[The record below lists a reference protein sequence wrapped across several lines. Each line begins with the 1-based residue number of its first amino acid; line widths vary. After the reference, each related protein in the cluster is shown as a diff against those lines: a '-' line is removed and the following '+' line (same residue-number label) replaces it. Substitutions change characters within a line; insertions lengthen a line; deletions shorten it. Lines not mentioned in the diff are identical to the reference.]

1 MVRSPAEGN
10 GQDERSRV
18 KRPKLGG
25 EESETTSSAGDGSTV
40 VQSPCGKT
48 CTHLTVF
55 PQGWKG
61 ERREGPP
68 PKVAEPARKYPF
80 NLDPFQYTS
89 MNCMERGES
98 VMVAAHTSAGKTV
111 VAEYAIAMALRDG
124 QRVVYTSPLKALS
137 NQKFRELSEIFSDVG
152 LMTGDVTINEN
163 ASCLVMTTE
172 ILRSMLYRGSDV
184 AIEVAWIIFDEIHYL
199 RDKER
204 GMVWEETIILVPDT
218 VHFVFL
224 SATLPNAKEF
234 AGWIAKIH
242 KQPCH
247 LVSTD
252 YRPTPLQHFMFPAGS
267 SGLYM
272 VVDEKSKFKPDNF
285 QKAVAALGAS
295 DGDGELLRR
304 EKKKRNQED
313 ILKIVQLIMERRFD
327 PCIIFAFS
335 KRDCE
340 NLATKLTNLDLTTDD
355 EKKLTSTIFANA
367 VECLSPEDRRLP
379 QINHLLPLL
388 RQGIGVHHSGLLPIL
403 KEVVEVLFQEG
414 LLKCLFATETFSTG
428 LNMPAK
434 TVVFV
439 RPRKFDGGGFRWLSS
454 AEYIQMS
461 GRAGR
466 RGLDDKGIVIL
477 MLDSKMEP
485 AVARQMVQGSAD
497 PLVSAFH
504 LSFNM
509 ILNLCRTG
517 SGDPAA
523 LMRSSYRQHQT
534 ELALPSLQRRVSEL
548 KERHRAV
555 RVDNEEEL
563 EGHFA
568 ALQRVGQLQAE
579 RRLVLQDPKVVL
591 PFLQPGRLVRLLP
604 HGLLDMD
611 RYFAS
616 REHLGEEEEEVEAE
630 ARDLVERMIEASS
643 GKGDWACVVACKRD
657 GSRGHKVDALVTPK
671 SGAEPRVLKF
681 DLDRIESVSKVRIYL
696 PKEGLKSA
704 NARKKL
710 LSVVKEVEK
719 RFQSK
724 LPPLDPREDMNL
736 EGKRLEMLLSS
747 ERVLEAEGGRD
758 WRALE
763 TGLRLVCKKTLLKR
777 MVDAARKEET
787 ISKELVGQDELKAR
801 RKLLRKLNYVD
812 SLGHVA
818 SKGHLAAE
826 ISSADELVLTEMLV
840 NGVFK
845 ELPCPET
852 VSLLSCFVS
861 SGNTK
866 QDGRLGEEYDKL
878 YKQLREQVSRVAKLA
893 NEASLGGVDVD
904 KYLNTFSPQLMEAT
918 AAWTRGSNFATCLKL
933 GGGAFEGSLV
943 RAIRRIEELLQQLIK
958 ACEVVG
964 EHDQAEHFSEC
975 SEKIKRD
982 VVFAASLYL

>member
-1 MVRSPAEGN
+1 MAE
-10 GQDERSRV
+10 DRSR
-18 KRPKLGG
+18 KRAKVG
-25 EESETTSSAGDGSTV
+25 EVEAASGDVVTLVESVD
-40 VQSPCGKT
+40 GKT
-48 CTHLTVF
+48 CTHQCVWPEGARPTR
-55 PQGWKG
+55 Q
-61 ERREGPP
+61 GPP
-68 PKVAEPARKYPF
+68 PSIPSHKAAKEYEFK
-80 NLDPFQYTS
+80 LDPFQYTS
-89 MNCMERGES
+89 MNCMEQGES

-137 NQKFRELSEIFSDVG
+137 NQKYRELSEKFSDVG

-172 ILRSMLYRGSDV
+172 ILRSMLYRGSEV

-204 GMVWEETIILVPDT
+204 GVVWEETIILVPDT

-252 YRPTPLQHFMFPAGS
+252 YRPTPLQHFMFPAGA

-285 QKAVAALGAS
+285 QKAVATLS
-295 DGDGELLRR
+295 STQREGELLRK
-304 EKKKRNQED
+304 EKHKRNQED

-335 KRDCE
+335 KKDCE

-355 EKKLTSTIFANA
+355 EKKLIGTIFENA
-367 VECLSPEDRRLP
+367 VDCLSEEDKRLP
-379 QINHLLPLL
+379 QIRHLLPLL
-388 RQGIGVHHSGLLPIL
+388 RQGIGIHHSGLLPIL

-454 AEYIQMS
+454 GEYIQMS

-509 ILNLCRTG
+509 ILNLCRTDG
-517 SGDPAA
+517 GDPSA

-534 ELALPSLQRRVSEL
+534 ELALPAL
-548 KERHRAV
+548 KKRAK
-555 RVDNEEEL
+555 EL
-563 EGHFA
+563 EERCKSVQIENEDEVEKDFEV
-568 ALQRVGQLQAE
+568 LQKVGQLRAQ
-579 RRLVLQDPKVVL
+579 RRQLFQDPSIAL
-591 PFLQPGRLVRLLP
+591 PFLQPGRLVKVLSEDA
-604 HGLLDMD
+604 LDMD
-611 RYFAS
+611 RYLAAKEHAGADDDDEIE
-616 REHLGEEEEEVEAE
+616 RESKYVAE
-630 ARDLVERMIEASS
+630 TMIKASS
-643 GKGDWACVVACKRD
+643 GEGVLGCVVGCKRN
-657 GSRGHKVDALVTPK
+657 GSRGYKLDALLLPE
-671 SGAEPRVLKF
+671 GDAEPKVTTV
-681 DLDRIESVSKVRIYL
+681 DLSRIESVSKVRIYL
-696 PKEGLKSA
+696 PKEGLKSLH
-704 NARKKL
+704 ARKKVL
-710 LSVVKEVEK
+710 TTLREVEK
-719 RFQSK
+719 RFNSV
-724 LPPLDPREDMNL
+724 LPLLDPKGDMKLQGEMLDNLLSAEQALESEGARDWGEL
-736 EGKRLEMLLSS
+736 EGGIRLL
-747 ERVLEAEGGRD
+747 
-758 WRALE
+758 
-763 TGLRLVCKKTLLKR
+763 CKKTLLKR
-777 MVDAARKEET
+777 LAELAKREEKL
-787 ISKELVGQDELKAR
+787 SRELVGHEELKAR
-801 RKLLRKLNYVD
+801 KKVLRKLHYLD
-812 SLGHVA
+812 SVGRVS

-845 ELPCPET
+845 NLPCPET
-852 VSLLSCFVS
+852 ISLLSCFVS
-861 SGNTK
+861 SGNSK
-866 QDGRLGEEYDKL
+866 YNGKLSEEYDKL
-878 YKQLREQVSRVAKLA
+878 FKQLREQVSRVAKLA
-893 NEASLGGVDVD
+893 NEASLGGIDMD
-904 KYLNTFSPQLMEAT
+904 KYLDAFSPQLMEAT
-918 AAWTRGSNFATCLKL
+918 AAWARGSNFSTCLKL

-958 ACEVVG
+958 ACQVVG

-975 SEKIKRD
+975 SDKIKRD